1 MWSIN
6 KSAVALADGDNDGNG
21 ANVCWM
27 FTVYQTYSKFFKC
40 SNLFSTFCSHKRWV
54 ILIPS
59 ILFYFLYF
67 FFFFL
72 IGKCVKMC
80 HQLNHVFWDEWKS
93 APFIKYQ
100 KTWFSWWHILTHL
113 PIKKKKKIH
122 LHLKPMC
129 LNPETHWHWSWGNKF
144 FEYIS
149 YMTKIS
155 TGDTYSVDI
164 VWMLVN
170 G

>member
-1 MWSIN
+1 
-6 KSAVALADGDNDGNG
+6 
-21 ANVCWM
+21 
-27 FTVYQTYSKFFKC
+27 
-40 SNLFSTFCSHKRWV
+40 
-54 ILIPS
+54 
-59 ILFYFLYF
+59 
-67 FFFFL
+67 
-72 IGKCVKMC
+72 
-80 HQLNHVFWDEWKS
+80 
-93 APFIKYQ
+93 
-100 KTWFSWWHILTHL
+100 
-113 PIKKKKKIH
+113 
-122 LHLKPMC
+122 MC